1 MVEDFIKDDKKFS
14 KILIFIIFL
23 LAIIYFANYLTPNK
37 MIYGSD
43 WILSGYSERQ
53 SWVNYIKLNKRLP
66 MWDES
71 NFSGHPIMTTRGGGG
86 MVYPLNIFYFVLPVH
101 FGWTVMYTIHL
112 FLAGMGMFLL
122 LKEFKLSSLA
132 SLTGACTFMF
142 AGQLITT
149 TEGGHLA
156 RMIAAVYLP
165 YSFLFLSRAL
175 RRRRI
180 IDFIIFGGITGLF
193 ILAGHVQIS
202 YWGMIGV
209 VIYFLYDVSRRS
221 KKLQIHGMF
230 RLSGLFI
237 VSIIILFLILSIK
250 LLPPALSLGYG
261 ARGITRGYVYTTSW
275 SIPTSELI
283 NLIAPH
289 FTGILQNYWG
299 ENFFKLDSRYLGIL
313 PIILFGCA
321 FFYKKDKHLIKY
333 FAFFTFITLLL
344 ALGKNTP
351 IFKIYYYLIPMAKKF
366 RGPSMFFFLTTFG
379 VTTLTGFGMQAII
392 DAIEEKQSDTKKKK
406 IFYLF
411 IATGIIF
418 LFTLIINIGDR
429 GILRWLNSHF
439 IEEWTGI
446 LSRSGIQQ
454 KMSILMANFDNLKK
468 SLWISTMLFIIN
480 GGLIFS
486 IIKNKIDYR
495 IAIPVLLLI
504 LLIDVWS
511 IDRKYLRSVESPKEY
526 FAPDDIT
533 RFLSSDNDIF
543 RVFPL
548 NYENR
553 DRNGYFQYHGID
565 NVGGYGP
572 NPPRR
577 YQEFIGAGNSVIF
590 SAPNFFI
597 YPHTLSM
604 LNVKYIIAPL
614 LPEDLSKY
622 PESTREIIEQYRTF
636 YSNFEPV
643 GSEGRYLV
651 LKNTN
656 YLPRASLVSNY
667 SVVKTENEA
676 LNTVLSPTFNAGN
689 IVILEDNPNEKNFDN
704 KGSVSVIKYISNER
718 IFKVSSEKSEF
729 LLIRENYHP
738 HWNCY
743 INGEKEKVY
752 RANYVFYGVFVPEGN
767 HEVQFVYESKM
778 FNIVSLFSLIGFLI
792 LISAVIISFR
802 YKKINLE
809 ND

>member
-1 MVEDFIKDDKKFS
+1 
-14 KILIFIIFL
+14 
-23 LAIIYFANYLTPNK
+23 
-37 MIYGSD
+37 
-43 WILSGYSERQ
+43 
-53 SWVNYIKLNKRLP
+53 
-66 MWDES
+66 MWDEF

-86 MVYPLNIFYFVLPVH
+86 MVYPLNIFYFILPIH
-101 FGWTVMYTIHL
+101 MGWTVMYIIHV

-132 SLTGACTFMF
+132 SLTGACAFMF

-156 RMIAAVYLP
+156 RMIAACYLP
-165 YSFLFLSRAL
+165 YSFLFLNRAL
-175 RRRRI
+175 RNRRI

-209 VIYFLYDVSRRS
+209 VIYFIYYVFRRG
-221 KKLQIHGMF
+221 KELKINGIF
-230 RLSGLFI
+230 RLSWLF
-237 VSIIILFLILSIK
+237 VVGIIILFFILSIK

-261 ARGITRGYVYTTSW
+261 ARGVTRGYAYTTSW

-289 FTGILQNYWG
+289 FSGILQNYWG

-321 FFYKKDKHLIKY
+321 FFYKRDKHLIKY
-333 FAFFTFITLLL
+333 FTYFTIITLLL

-351 IFKIYYYLIPMAKKF
+351 LFKVYYYLIPMAKKF

-379 VTTLTGFGMQAII
+379 ITVLSGFGMQAII
-392 DAIEEKQSDTKKKK
+392 DAVKENESNIKKKM
-406 IFYLF
+406 ISYLF
-411 IATGIIF
+411 ITAGIIF
-418 LFTLIINIGDR
+418 LFSLIISIGDR
-429 GILRWLNSHF
+429 GILRWLNNHF

-446 LSRSGIQQ
+446 LSRTSIQQ
-454 KMSILMANFDNLKK
+454 KMSILMTNFDNFKK
-468 SLWISTMLFIIN
+468 SLWISTLLFIIN

-486 IIKNKIDYR
+486 IIKKKIDYK
-495 IAIPVLLLI
+495 IALPILLLI

-511 IDRKYLRSVESPKEY
+511 IDKKYLKSVEPPKQY

-553 DRNGYFQYHGID
+553 DRDGYFQYHGIQ

-604 LNVKYIIAPL
+604 LNVKYIVAPV
-614 LPEDLSKY
+614 LPEDLSRY
-622 PESTREIIEQYRTF
+622 NQNTREIIEQYRAF

-643 GSEGRYLV
+643 GRGDRYLI

-656 YLPRASLVSNY
+656 YLPRSSLISNY
-667 SVVKTENEA
+667 SVVKTENEV
-676 LNTVLSPTFNAGN
+676 LNNVLSPTFNAGN
-689 IVILEDNPNEKNFDN
+689 AVILEENPNKKNFDN
-704 KGSVSVIKYISNER
+704 EGSVSVIKYISNER
-718 IFKVSSEKSEF
+718 IFKVSSEKKQF
-729 LLIRENYHP
+729 LIIRENYHP
-738 HWNCY
+738 HWKCY
-743 INGEKEKVY
+743 INGAKEKVY

-767 HEVQFVYESKM
+767 NEVKFVYESKM
-778 FNIVSLFSLIGFLI
+778 FNIVSIFSFIGFLI
-792 LISAVIISFR
+792 LITSVILSFR
-802 YKKINLE
+802 HKTQFIK
-809 ND
+809 